1 MKSFGQLKILVVED
15 HHFQRVTLVKMAS
28 SLNVEWVDSVCDGEQ
43 AIEKIA
49 QYDFDII
56 ICDLMMPNM
65 DGLAVLRAIKT
76 LSFSGAIII
85 SSAMDKSLLRAVKNL
100 ANEYKINL
108 LGTLTKPA
116 SKACLI
122 SLFSIYCE
130 CDKEQKHNDELPTFC
145 FSEQEI
151 IKAFDEQQFVPFFQ
165 PQVSFT
171 NGKLYGLEC
180 LARWQHP
187 QLGIL
192 SPVHFIDTL
201 ESKGLLL
208 GLTEKLFENSI
219 NELDQ
224 LPNDIRSAQLA
235 FNLSS
240 VCVSNDLLGKLLIS
254 HNDKGMLRPIT
265 LEVTE
270 SSMISKPAKALENL
284 TRLRMHGFKIA
295 IDDFGTGYSSMK
307 QLSYFPFNEFKL
319 DKSFIQDCLTDINSQ
334 LIVESSLKLAKKL
347 GLITIAEGVES
358 EEQWLFLQELGFDVC
373 QGYFSARPMPA
384 VELPQWY
391 NNWQSQVPHAL
402 AGMRS

>member
-1 MKSFGQLKILVVED
+1 MKSLEQLKILVVED
-15 HHFQRVTLVKMAS
+15 HHFQRITLVKMAS
-28 SLNVEWVDSVCDGEQ
+28 CLNVERVDSVSDGKQ

-49 QYDFDII
+49 QYEFDII

-85 SSAMDKSLLRAVKNL
+85 SSAMDKSLHRAVKNL
-100 ANEYKINL
+100 AYEYKLNL

-116 SKACLI
+116 SKV
-122 SLFSIYCE
+122 SLTQLFTFYCSQNSVKQQQPICYQFS
-130 CDKEQKHNDELPTFC
+130 Q
-145 FSEQEI
+145 QEI
-151 IKAFDEQQFVPFFQ
+151 DSAILAGQFVPFFQ
-165 PQVSFT
+165 PQVDFNT
-171 NGKLYGLEC
+171 GELYGLEC
-180 LARWQHP
+180 LVRWQHP
-187 QLGIL
+187 TKGIISPFYFLDYMEKNGLLVDLTERLFEKSIKQLDLLPEEIRRTRLSLNL
-192 SPVHFIDTL
+192 SPDCI
-201 ESKGLLL
+201 
-208 GLTEKLFENSI
+208 
-219 NELDQ
+219 
-224 LPNDIRSAQLA
+224 
-235 FNLSS
+235 
-240 VCVSNDLLGKLLIS
+240 SNDLLGKLLLQYKE
-254 HNDKGMLRPIT
+254 KGVSRPIT

-270 SSMISKPAKALENL
+270 SSMIAEPAIALENL

-319 DKSFIQDCLTDINSQ
+319 DKSFIQDCLTDINCQ

-358 EEQWLFLQELGFDVC
+358 KEQWLFLQELGFDVC

-402 AGMRS
+402 AGVRS